1 MNAGDGDDPSDL
13 AAGDADDLLRDARAF
28 VADEASLL
36 AGLAGVLDE
45 LAAAEAAEADSFDT
59 EAMWAR
65 VQRQVWPDGS

>member
-13 AAGDADDLLRDARAF
+13 SATDADDLLRDARAF

-36 AGLAGVLDE
+36 AGLSGILDE
-45 LAAAEAAEADSFDT
+45 LADAESAEADSFDT

-65 VQRQVWPDGS
+65 LQRQLWADGS